1 MELTAGKVAVVTGA
15 ASGIGLALA
24 ERFARAG
31 LDVVLAD
38 VEQPA
43 LRAAAE
49 KIAGLGGRTLA
60 VPTDV
65 SDEAAVSA
73 LAAAAIDRFGA
84 VHVVCNN
91 AGVASLADPWFGPLS
106 AWKWVLGVNLW
117 GVIHGIRAFL
127 PLLAAQGEGHIV
139 NTASVAGLIPGIGP
153 VYDASK
159 HAVVAISEDLY
170 QAMNV
175 AMLPVGVSV
184 LCPGWVRTS
193 IAQADRN
200 WSQSLGEVPARA
212 ATAEVTEP
220 HVQRAIDEGMA
231 PAAVADLVADAITAN
246 RFWVFTDARFTQ
258 VALTRW
264 QQIAEGRN
272 PESEVDL
279 PGMPP
284 GKQLVAEI
292 QQLLAGPGGA
302 LWRATD
308 PLGSRYRPVFAGPG
322 SAEVFRVSRQERE
335 EVAGDVPEDADDE
348 PGREVGFRIADFGR
362 ELHPHLPG
370 PGDDGGCDALAQAAQ
385 ALAHHLRVHR
395 PVRYGTRRDGR
406 PRPRVAGCFS
416 RGKWITPVNEIGIG
430 SMT

>member
-43 LRAAAE
+43 LQAASE
-49 KIAGLGGRTLA
+49 KVVGLGVKTLA

-106 AWKWVLGVNLW
+106 AWEWVLGVNLW

-127 PLLAAQGEGHIV
+127 PLLAGQGEGHIV

-153 VYDASK
+153 SYDAAK

-170 QAMNV
+170 QAMNM

-193 IAQADRN
+193 VLQADRN
-200 WSQSLGEVPARA
+200 WPEKLGEVPPWA
-212 ATAEVTEP
+212 AVAEVIAP
-220 HVQRAIDEGMA
+220 HFQRAVDEGMA

-246 RFWVFTDARFTQ
+246 RFWVFTDPHFTQ
-258 VALTRW
+258 LALDRW
-264 QQIAEGRN
+264 QRIAEGHN
-272 PESEVDL
+272 PQAAVDL
-279 PGMPP
+279 PGMPSAR
-284 GKQLVAEI
+284 QLAAEI
-292 QQLLAGPGGA
+292 QRMLAGPGGA
-302 LWRATD
+302 
-308 PLGSRYRPVFAGPG
+308 
-322 SAEVFRVSRQERE
+322 
-335 EVAGDVPEDADDE
+335 
-348 PGREVGFRIADFGR
+348 
-362 ELHPHLPG
+362 
-370 PGDDGGCDALAQAAQ
+370 
-385 ALAHHLRVHR
+385 
-395 PVRYGTRRDGR
+395 
-406 PRPRVAGCFS
+406 
-416 RGKWITPVNEIGIG
+416 
-430 SMT
+430 

>member
-38 VEQPA
+38 VEEPA
-43 LRAAAE
+43 LQAASE
-49 KIAGLGGRTLA
+49 KVVGLGVKTLA

-91 AGVASLADPWFGPLS
+91 AGVGSDADPWFGPLS

-117 GVIHGIRAFL
+117 GVIHGVRAFL
-127 PLLAAQGEGHIV
+127 PVLAAQGEGHIV
-139 NTASVAGLIPGIGP
+139 NTASIAGLAPGAGP
-153 VYDASK
+153 IYDATK

-170 QAMNV
+170 QAMNM

-200 WSQSLGEVPARA
+200 WPEKLGEVPPWA
-212 ATAEVTEP
+212 AAAEVMEP
-220 HVQRAIDEGMA
+220 HLHRAVDEGMA
-231 PAAVADLVADAITAN
+231 PADEADLVADAITAS
-246 RFWVFTDARFTQ
+246 RFWVFTDPRFTQ
-258 VALTRW
+258 LALDRW
-264 QQIAEGRN
+264 ERIAEGHN
-272 PESEVDL
+272 PQAEVDM

-284 GKQLVAEI
+284 AKQFIAEI
-292 QQLLAGPGGA
+292 QRLLAGPGGA
-302 LWRATD
+302 
-308 PLGSRYRPVFAGPG
+308 
-322 SAEVFRVSRQERE
+322 
-335 EVAGDVPEDADDE
+335 
-348 PGREVGFRIADFGR
+348 
-362 ELHPHLPG
+362 
-370 PGDDGGCDALAQAAQ
+370 
-385 ALAHHLRVHR
+385 
-395 PVRYGTRRDGR
+395 
-406 PRPRVAGCFS
+406 
-416 RGKWITPVNEIGIG
+416 
-430 SMT
+430 

>member
-43 LRAAAE
+43 LRAASE
-49 KIAGLGGRTLA
+49 KVAGLGAKTLA

-91 AGVASLADPWFGPLS
+91 AGVASLADPWFGPIS
-106 AWKWVLGVNLW
+106 AWEWVLGVNLW

-127 PLLAAQGEGHIV
+127 PVLAGQGEGHIV
-139 NTASVAGLIPGIGP
+139 NTASVAGLIPGVGP
-153 VYDASK
+153 IYDATK

-175 AMLPVGVSV
+175 AMLPIGVSV

-200 WSQSLGEVPARA
+200 WPEKLGETPSWA
-212 ATAEVTEP
+212 AVAEVTVP
-220 HVQRAIDEGMA
+220 HLQRAVDEGVA

-246 RFWVFTDARFTQ
+246 RFWVFTDPRFTQ
-258 VALTRW
+258 VALDRW
-264 QQIAEGRN
+264 QRIAEGHN
-272 PESEVDL
+272 PQAEVDL
-279 PGMPP
+279 PGLPP
-284 GKQLVAEI
+284 AKQLAAEI
-292 QQLLAGPGGA
+292 QRLLAGPGGA
-302 LWRATD
+302 
-308 PLGSRYRPVFAGPG
+308 
-322 SAEVFRVSRQERE
+322 
-335 EVAGDVPEDADDE
+335 
-348 PGREVGFRIADFGR
+348 
-362 ELHPHLPG
+362 
-370 PGDDGGCDALAQAAQ
+370 
-385 ALAHHLRVHR
+385 
-395 PVRYGTRRDGR
+395 
-406 PRPRVAGCFS
+406 
-416 RGKWITPVNEIGIG
+416 
-430 SMT
+430 